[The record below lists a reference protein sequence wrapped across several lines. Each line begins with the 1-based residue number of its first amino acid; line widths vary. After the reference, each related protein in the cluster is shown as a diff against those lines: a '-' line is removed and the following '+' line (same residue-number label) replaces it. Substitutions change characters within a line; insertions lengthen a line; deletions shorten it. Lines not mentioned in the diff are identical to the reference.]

1 MVNYQL
7 MYMNLLWPIGIQLM
21 TILISIVFVWQMRK
35 QGEMQYDFTFF
46 LPSSK
51 IASKYGHVP
60 QWRLGLFSF
69 WDQLNAVFTSIPGPY
84 ISITMQSILTNLNLV
99 WTVVISMIY
108 LGSRYNQNHYIGCI
122 LIVFS
127 GLVSIT
133 VELTTGTGLNEY
145 VTANGVTLSTS
156 SLWYIIFIVGTIPA
170 GISNCYKEKQLKV
183 RELDIMYASLWS
195 GYWQIFWGL
204 LMFPINWLR
213 MPSPANYNSP
223 GDTGTYLANT
233 FTCFF
238 GTAPTDDVQDASCES
253 DGGSAAYWFVWYLG
267 FNCAFNVLMLWLTK
281 ELSATW
287 ATIATVLCL
296 DLTSIF
302 GMSKTLMGDEAQNIS
317 LEQTFG
323 LVLAGLGM
331 WCYNLSAE
339 EEGAMMKAKMSEEGK
354 KEEVYEDSSDDS
366 FDTMDRRP
374 NGGNKERKGRGA
386 GSNNTE
392 VSFASDRAS
401 MISKLWARSSSGGSG
416 ARSGL
421 GTSSLGQRS
430 TANNS
435 NYVV

>member
-238 GTAPTDDVQDASCES
+238 GTLHPFTAVTNILLVEI
-253 DGGSAAYWFVWYLG
+253 G
-267 FNCAFNVLMLWLTK
+267 FNRIFWQFSSPISHQVYWKSRRLGIDKEKLRSNRNINIIFYSSYTLVTIILTY
-281 ELSATW
+281 S
-287 ATIATVLCL
+287 
-296 DLTSIF
+296 
-302 GMSKTLMGDEAQNIS
+302 
-317 LEQTFG
+317 
-323 LVLAGLGM
+323 
-331 WCYNLSAE
+331 
-339 EEGAMMKAKMSEEGK
+339 
-354 KEEVYEDSSDDS
+354 
-366 FDTMDRRP
+366 
-374 NGGNKERKGRGA
+374 
-386 GSNNTE
+386 
-392 VSFASDRAS
+392 
-401 MISKLWARSSSGGSG
+401 
-416 ARSGL
+416 
-421 GTSSLGQRS
+421 
-430 TANNS
+430 
-435 NYVV
+435 